1 MSYSIGSRG
10 SRDHVKK
17 EVDEALDRVEQQQAA
32 HKHDIDRVRRT
43 VGTFIDRVGAAVPD
57 GQEVVVSCYG
67 SVSTNAGNLLGIQ
80 CTMNVHLAP
89 IPAHQPTTEEAAAA

>member
-1 MSYSIGSRG
+1 MSYSLGSRG
-10 SRDHVKK
+10 TRDHVKADI
-17 EVDEALDRVEQQQAA
+17 DEALARVEQQQDS

-43 VGTFIDRVGAAVPD
+43 VGTFIDRVGATVPE
-57 GQEVVVSCYG
+57 GQELVVSVYG

-89 IPAHQPTTEEAAAA
+89 QETAQTEPPA